1 MYEKE
6 IKEFVANLSKEKIV
20 RDIQDELE
28 WWRDGGDYGDEIN
41 NVLYSI
47 SIEDYIDMDEEEI
60 KKTVEE
66 IISEGLNIF
75 LEDHPLPPKMVID
88 LIYGLYYNM
97 VAITTAGIINSAVK
111 EKLCNTFIGIDAL
124 LFDFWE
130 NIDYKYDN
138 IEEE

>member
-88 LIYGLYYNM
+88 LIYDLYYNM

-111 EKLCNTFIGIDAL
+111 EKLCNTFIDIDAL